1 MLGAFVMDI
10 FLPRPKRRHG
20 ARLGPF
26 GQRTAAA
33 GAELRRA
40 ARRPAP
46 HGLRRHGTGTITP
59 APARTRR
66 HNGARAVLTIGH
78 DDARGLPAPAALSP
92 APAGGR
98 DADASVPRRRS
109 CRASRAARRRR
120 GTARPM
126 SRPRRR
132 LSSRTGCRS
141 REDGTRAREARTRRC
156 RRRSAP
162 SRHSGRG
169 RSRSTKLRPRCRIS
183 RRTRRAER

>member
-1 MLGAFVMDI
+1 MNFPGL

-46 HGLRRHGTGTITP
+46 RGLRRHGTGTNTP

-78 DDARGLPAPAALSP
+78 DDARGLPASAAH
-92 APAGGR
+92 
-98 DADASVPRRRS
+98 
-109 CRASRAARRRR
+109 
-120 GTARPM
+120 RPH
-126 SRPRRR
+126 PQ
-132 LSSRTGCRS
+132 
-141 REDGTRAREARTRRC
+141 EDVTLTLWFPPQEL
-156 RRRSAP
+156 P
-162 SRHSGRG
+162 S
-169 RSRSTKLRPRCRIS
+169 
-183 RRTRRAER
+183 E